1 MGARYVG
8 GRRGEPGGGVEPAAL
23 AAAVAGSTSWAGVM
37 RQLGVR
43 PSGGRRRSLQ
53 RQVAEHGIDAGHLT
67 ARRARHTYSDE
78 AIGRAV
84 AASTAL
90 HEVARALGVPP
101 APGTLS
107 HLRRRIAAAGIDI
120 GHFPAMRHRGISG
133 SDGDDPGEP
142 DLPCDLA
149 ELARMAAGV
158 DSVRAL
164 ARAVDWPDD
173 GRSRAALSR
182 LLARGD
188 IDVTHFR
195 PARMP
200 RPDRR
205 LTEAVARSTSYAA
218 VVRALG
224 LPPHDAS
231 TRRVQR
237 WSTQLG
243 LDTSHFVRPSRR
255 ARDNPRS
262 TARTADVL
270 RVWPADAP
278 RVNRERLHRALT
290 ELGVPARCAFCGNE
304 GEWRGTPITLQID
317 HISGDWHDNR
327 PENLRYLCP
336 NCHATTDTW
345 CRNRRRPR
353 APRT

>member
-1 MGARYVG
+1 MAS
-8 GRRGEPGGGVEPAAL
+8 
-23 AAAVAGSTSWAGVM
+23 STSWAGVM

-67 ARRARHTYSDE
+67 ARRTRHTYSDE

-107 HLRRRIAAAGIDI
+107 HLRRRIAAAGIDV
-120 GHFPAMRHRGISG
+120 GHFPAMRRRGISG
-133 SDGDDPGEP
+133 SGEDDPGEPGEP

-164 ARAVDWPDD
+164 TRAVGWPDD
-173 GRSRAALSR
+173 GRSRATLRR
-182 LLARGD
+182 LLARYD
-188 IDVTHFR
+188 VDVTHFR

-200 RPDRR
+200 RPDQR

-218 VVRALG
+218 VVRALD

-304 GEWRGTPITLQID
+304 GEWRGAPITLQID